1 MLFAIIAVDP
11 FMGVLHHFDQFG
23 DLCGLGDGEDLE
35 YILQRLPR
43 DPKLW
48 GSWER

>member
-1 MLFAIIAVDP
+1 MPVDP
-11 FMGVLHHFDQFG
+11 FVGMFHHFDQFG
-23 DLCGLGDGEDLE
+23 DLRRFGDGEDLE
-35 YILQRLPR
+35 YILLRLSN